1 MLLETHCAVRTFR
14 VNNLAD
20 HDVCSDK
27 IACRT
32 RSLSTIAIRANQV
45 ELSLLKARTTFAQN
59 IGAPKIPAVMW
70 EDIGGLSRV
79 KNEILDTIQLPLEHP
94 ELFIE
99 GLKKRSG
106 ITIF

>member
-1 MLLETHCAVRTFR
+1 LLLETHCAVRAFR
-14 VNNLAD
+14 VNNFAD
-20 HDVCSDK
+20 QDVCSGE

-32 RSLSTIAIRANQV
+32 RSLSTVAVRANQV
-45 ELSLLKARTTFAQN
+45 ALSLLKARTTFAQN
-59 IGAPKIPAVMW
+59 IGAPKIPAVTW

-94 ELFIE
+94 ELFSE

-106 ITIF
+106 TPIF

>member
-1 MLLETHCAVRTFR
+1 MLSESHCAVRAFR

-27 IACRT
+27 ITCRT

-45 ELSLLKARTTFAQN
+45 ELSLLKARTTFSQN

-106 ITIF
+106 ALIC